1 MDYTTLG
8 RTDLKVSVAGLGCGG
23 NSRLGMKT
31 GKTEQ
36 QSIAVVQRAMDLG
49 VNFIDTAGGY
59 GTEGIVGK
67 AIKSRPRDSYVLST
81 KTQTKEGN
89 NIVSVATMLAGLDN
103 SLRDLDL
110 DYVDVFH
117 LHGARPDHYDQ
128 LVAEHVPAL
137 LKEREK
143 GKFRFLGIT
152 ENQPTDAQHETLSRA
167 SGEEPWDVMMVAFHM
182 MNQRPRDHVLA
193 NTIKNRIGV
202 LVMYVVRNI
211 FSNPERLQ
219 KAMREQVDAGN
230 LPAHYADDNNPLGF
244 LVHPGGA
251 ESLVDAAYRYV
262 RHEPGCDVTL
272 FGTGE
277 IAHVESNIAS
287 ILRPPLP
294 EADRQRI
301 NKEFGHL
308 IGVGLDV
315 PTHFAP
321 AGA

>member
-8 RTDLKVSVAGLGCGG
+8 RTGLKVSVAGLGCGG

-49 VNFIDTAGGY
+49 VTFIDTARGY

-67 AIKSRPRDSYVLST
+67 AIKGRPRDSLVIST
-81 KTQTKEGN
+81 KAQTKDGDS
-89 NIVSVATMLAGLDN
+89 IVPVSTMLEWFET
-103 SLRDLDL
+103 SLRELDL

-117 LHGARPDHYDQ
+117 LHGARPEHYDR

-143 GKFRFLGIT
+143 GKFRFLGVT
-152 ENQPTDAQHETLSRA
+152 ENQPTDAMHVTLSRA
-167 SGEEPWDVMMVAFHM
+167 SQEDWWDVIMVAFHM
-182 MNQRPRDHVLA
+182 LNQRPRAQVLA
-193 NTIKNRIGV
+193 NTIKNDIGV

-211 FSNPERLQ
+211 FSNPDRLRQ
-219 KAMREQVDAGN
+219 AMRDEVAAGR
-230 LPAHYADDNNPLGF
+230 LPARYAEMESPLDF

-262 RHEPGCDVTL
+262 RHEPGCHVTL

-277 IAHVESNIAS
+277 VAHVESNIAS

-294 EADRQRI
+294 AADLKRI
-301 NKEFGHL
+301 NEEFGHL
-308 IGVGLDV
+308 TGVGLDV
-315 PTHFAP
+315 PNHFQA